1 MGKLVVLMITAF
13 IDMVG
18 TLMII
23 PLLPFYAKEFGA
35 NGLVVGLLVS
45 SFAIAQ
51 LISAP
56 MWGRFSDRYGR
67 RPALM
72 VGLGASAIAYVIFAY
87 SGTLWLLFLSRLVQ
101 GSGGGTVSVIQAY
114 VADALKPEE
123 RAKGLGWLSA
133 ATNAGVALGPVLGS
147 YMLVLGPHGPGL
159 AAAALCVLNIGFA
172 ARFLV
177 ESRDMVEARA
187 TKHRPGRSRRA
198 VLHVLTHSS
207 EPAPRLIWIYAIG
220 IGAFQGM
227 NAILAL
233 FLAARFGVTT
243 HTIGY
248 FYAYIGVISVLTRA
262 LVLGWAVDKYGEAR
276 LSRLGQALLATGL
289 AAMPFMHRMS
299 DPAAFAARLGGILP
313 VSAVAFI
320 PYLPLALAVA
330 LLPLGTAFTFPCV
343 TALLSRVIP
352 SSERGLYMGVQQT
365 FGGTARV
372 LFPIAAGFA
381 FDRYPGLPFIVSAS
395 LVAGTILLG
404 LGMEEYTRPKR
415 EPETA
420 PAA

>member
-1 MGKLVVLMITAF
+1 MITAF

-23 PLLPFYAKEFGA
+23 PLLPFYAKSFGA
-35 NGLVVGLLVS
+35 SGFTVGLLVA

-51 LISAP
+51 LLSAP
-56 MWGRFSDRYGR
+56 MWGRFSDKYGR

-72 VGLGASAIAYVIFAY
+72 VGLTASAIAYLIFAY
-87 SGTLWLLFLSRLVQ
+87 ADSLWLLFLSRLVQ

-114 VADALKPEE
+114 VADALAPEE

-147 YMLVLGPHGPGL
+147 QFLAIGSHGPGL
-159 AAAALCVLNIGFA
+159 AAAILCVLNMGFA
-172 ARFLV
+172 WRYLV
-177 ESRDMVEARA
+177 ESRDMAEARSA
-187 TKHRPGRSRRA
+187 PHKRGRSREA
-198 VLHVLTHSS
+198 VLHVITHTS

-233 FLAARFGVTT
+233 FLAARFAVTSA
-243 HTIGY
+243 TIGY
-248 FYAYIGVISVLTRA
+248 FYTYIGIISVLTRA
-262 LVLGWAVDKYGEAR
+262 LVLGWAVDRYGEAK
-276 LSRLGQALLATGL
+276 LSRVGQTLLAMGL
-289 AAMPFMHRMS
+289 AALPFMHRMT

-313 VSAVAFI
+313 VSAVALLPF
-320 PYLPLALAVA
+320 LPLALAVA

-372 LFPIAAGFA
+372 LFPIMAGWA
-381 FDRYPGLPFIVSAS
+381 FDRFPELPFLVSAA

-404 LGMEEYTRPKR
+404 LGMEEFIRPKH
-415 EPETA
+415 EPEAA